1 MFAQTSNFT
10 EAKLALVSRIELGN
24 FPGILHQVH
33 QIPVKPEII
42 PARTQDGGT
51 SALSCT
57 VMFPSVSM
65 GMRQII
71 DSFCSNKS

>member
-33 QIPVKPEII
+33 QIPVKPGII

-51 SALSCT
+51 SDCLAPSCSPL
-57 VMFPSVSM
+57 FLWA
-65 GMRQII
+65 
-71 DSFCSNKS
+71 